1 MSLVLS
7 GKQKPLQAGVLA
19 NVGGERLAGGRGMH
33 AAPVCK
39 VNPPVGQT
47 FHFLRHASGPIL
59 ATGRTQP
66 SVIPGRASGPS
77 PLDAMAECAFHVIR
91 ACRFSQ
97 GVQPSGLTSIQTPTR
112 ELIQRP
118 VFLWQ
123 GNGRRYGPK
132 ASSIQMQMSVSGG
145 ASSIGFQPGGVSR
158 MAIIPS
164 FSAWRRPTA
173 QAAPCSAQRR
183 RQGRPYSGE
192 LLELGPSER
201 RCMSSQL

>member
-1 MSLVLS
+1 MS
-7 GKQKPLQAGVLA
+7 
-19 NVGGERLAGGRGMH
+19 VGNGLPGGRGMH

-77 PLDAMAECAFHVIR
+77 PLDAMSERAFHAIR
-91 ACRFSQ
+91 AFRFRQ
-97 GVQPSGLTSIQTPTR
+97 GVQPSGLTSIRTPAR

-118 VFLWQ
+118 FFLWQ

-164 FSAWRRPTA
+164 FSAWRRPIA

-183 RQGRPYSGE
+183 RQGEPIFGRNVGT
-192 LLELGPSER
+192 GA
-201 RCMSSQL
+201 

>member
-7 GKQKPLQAGVLA
+7 GKTKTPTRGVLA
-19 NVGGERLAGGRGMH
+19 NVGGERLPGRVH
-33 AAPVCK
+33 AAPCESQL
-39 VNPPVGQT
+39 P
-47 FHFLRHASGPIL
+47 SGKRSTSRFTSSRPWRS
-59 ATGRTQP
+59 TSSHGTRKSVRTQA
-66 SVIPGRASGPS
+66 V
-77 PLDAMAECAFHVIR
+77 LDAMVAERAFHVIR

-97 GVQPSGLTSIQTPTR
+97 GVQPSGLTSIRTPAR

-118 VFLWQ
+118 FFLWQ

-183 RQGRPYSGE
+183 RQGEPIFGRTVGT
-192 LLELGPSER
+192 GA
-201 RCMSSQL
+201 